1 MYNRWITYSDELYHY
16 GVLGMKWGVHKARSA
31 AKTMRKMDEQ
41 RKLINA
47 SNEPALLKKRA
58 MSIADENYSKA
69 EKKRSKALEKIDR
82 KATRKLQ
89 KINTKYEKRQAK
101 ADRKFDKAERK
112 ANALLSSKKSAERA
126 FRKASKAQFK
136 ANKVAARGKKWYE
149 RMEKEY
155 KRADISMS
163 KRNQE
168 IGKELIRQVRAN
180 SRAMYAATYVRG

>member
-1 MYNRWITYSDELYHY
+1 MWKPTQQPDELYHY
-16 GVLGMKWGVHKARSA
+16 GVLGMKWGVRKARKLA
-31 AKTMRKMDEQ
+31 AAGSSPDHAVATLNRERYHRQ
-41 RKLINA
+41 I
-47 SNEPALLKKRA
+47 ETV
-58 MSIADENYSKA
+58 NY
-69 EKKRSKALEKIDR
+69 

-89 KINTKYEKRQAK
+89 KLNARYEKKQAK

>member
-1 MYNRWITYSDELYHY
+1 MSYNRWITYSDELYHY
-16 GVLGMKWGVHKARSA
+16 GVIGMKWGVHKARKYASQNERA
-31 AKTMRKMDEQ
+31 ANDGRHIVVRYKDGSR
-41 RKLINA
+41 A
-47 SNEPALLKKRA
+47 ALDRRGNSYL
-58 MSIADENYSKA
+58 EKA
-69 EKKRSKALEKIDR
+69 ENVRAKVDR
-82 KATRKLQ
+82 KASRKLER
-89 KINTKYEKRQAK
+89 INAKYEKKQMK

-112 ANALLSSKKSAERA
+112 ANSLFSSKKSAERA

>member
-1 MYNRWITYSDELYHY
+1 MAYNRWITYSDELYHY
-16 GVLGMKWGVHKARSA
+16 GVLGMKWGVHRVRSLQPSKKDLKAQGLTEFEIKKRM
-31 AKTMRKMDEQ
+31 AK
-41 RKLINA
+41 NA
-47 SNEPALLKKRA
+47 SN
-58 MSIADENYSKA
+58 A
-69 EKKRSKALEKIDR
+69 EKANAIRSRIDTKAS
-82 KATRKLQ
+82 RKLER
-89 KINTKYEKRQAK
+89 INTKYEKKQMK

-112 ANALLSSKKSAERA
+112 ANSFFSSKKSAERA

-149 RMEKEY
+149 RMTKEY